1 MLADTFCKSQ
11 GELARRGF
19 FRGMAGSRR
28 SPSCELGDSRF
39 GLIFSALSGIIAE
52 AMSILRIRE
61 FPDDVLR
68 RAAEPVQ
75 NVDGRLQS
83 LIDDM
88 FETLYA
94 APGLGLAAPQVG
106 TSLRLFVYDLGI
118 REGEHERKIILNPTI
133 VAQEGEIEEEEGCL
147 SIPDYREIVTRAAK
161 VFLKGYDQDGRE
173 VQLEAQ
179 GLEAR
184 LFQHELDH
192 LDGVLM
198 FDRMSPL
205 KRDLFQRKLKKRLKT
220 AGE

>member
-1 MLADTFCKSQ
+1 
-11 GELARRGF
+11 
-19 FRGMAGSRR
+19 
-28 SPSCELGDSRF
+28 
-39 GLIFSALSGIIAE
+39 LIFGALSGIIAE

-106 TSLRLFVYDLGI
+106 TSLRLFVYDLGN

-133 VAQEGEIEEEEGCL
+133 VAREGEIAEEEGCL
-147 SIPDYREIVTRAAK
+147 SIPDYREIVKRAAK